1 MEAMVLSKAIRL
13 GEQGHQAGGLSGVL
27 KQDEELGHEGEPV
40 EEELQSV
47 RRVHRQEGVP
57 EPEQELRWIG
67 FGYKEDK
74 GKRSCEEGWQAI
86 ELLHRLQRADTDRI
100 QEKNEKV
107 ESYIGG
113 RENANSP

>member
-13 GEQGHQAGGLSGVL
+13 GEQGHQAGGLPVVP

-57 EPEQELRWIG
+57 EPEQELR
-67 FGYKEDK
+67 
-74 GKRSCEEGWQAI
+74 
-86 ELLHRLQRADTDRI
+86 
-100 QEKNEKV
+100 
-107 ESYIGG
+107 
-113 RENANSP
+113 